1 MDSRYPSS
9 HAGETGGTSA
19 SDAGAIDTSAL
30 AESIE
35 TARARGH
42 GNLDVPQPEAFFDQD
57 EAWRTSGSDEDVTPH
72 EDLSTGGIPRGV
84 GAVSGF
90 ATASEYPRHSSQIGE
105 FMFTEVPTVPCICP
119 TCHMDDKVVELQE
132 KLPDRQEQKPFR
144 YPGQPQITNLLL
156 RRRTL
161 ICPQCQ
167 GEFSD

>member
-1 MDSRYPSS
+1 MESHYPRSY
-9 HAGETGGTSA
+9 AGEAEGTA
-19 SDAGAIDTSAL
+19 TLEAGAIDTSAL

-119 TCHMDDKVVELQE
+119 KCHIDDKVVELQE